1 MELYTSRPVNKE
13 ERAAIIRTLI
23 EQIRPSRDYYILVVG
38 AVGLALGALFLN
50 SVPTLIG
57 AMVVAPLAYPILGLG
72 LGAAAKDG
80 KIFFHAFALLAVSLV
95 SAISLA
101 FIGTH
106 FFGYL
111 QVDSI
116 SITFIANPVLDL
128 IIAIIAGAIAA
139 YGLARPKV
147 GGAMTGVGIA
157 VSLMPPLVA
166 TGAYLADGLY
176 ASSLDAFLIFL
187 MNVLGIFIASWI
199 VFIILRIRI

>member
-1 MELYTSRPVNKE
+1 MELYTARPVNRE
-13 ERAAIIRTLI
+13 ERAAVTRTLI

-50 SVPTLIG
+50 SLPTLIG

-72 LGAAAKDG
+72 LGAAVKDG
-80 KIFFHAFALLAVSLV
+80 WIFFHALALLVVSLLA
-95 SAISLA
+95 AILLA
-101 FIGTH
+101 LIGTH
-106 FFGYL
+106 LFGYL
-111 QVDSI
+111 QVDPI
-116 SITFIANPVLDL
+116 SITFIAYPILDL
-128 IIAIIAGAIAA
+128 VVALIAGAIAA

-176 ASSLDAFLIFL
+176 PSSLDAFLIFL
-187 MNVLGIFIASWI
+187 MNVLGIFVASWI